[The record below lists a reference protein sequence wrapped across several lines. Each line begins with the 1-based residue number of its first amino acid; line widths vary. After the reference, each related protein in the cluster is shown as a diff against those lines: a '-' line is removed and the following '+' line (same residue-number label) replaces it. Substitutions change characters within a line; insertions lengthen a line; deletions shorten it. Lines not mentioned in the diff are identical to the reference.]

1 MSTLSPLPPTSRSR
15 PLTARLVLL
24 ALMATLP
31 AACVTPAPA
40 PQNPFLGA
48 WSTAERSQIA
58 FRDDTVVIN
67 PPDAPPTAMS
77 PQSCPGAFQFRYGR
91 KSRDAL
97 LALAIQQPDVT
108 RRLGS
113 LLTQP
118 EYPVAELRC
127 DQGDNTYVLLNDRD
141 LVAIYR
147 DNDIAGIE
155 QLSRPGASS

>member
-1 MSTLSPLPPTSRSR
+1 MSTFLPSRSR
-15 PLTARLVLL
+15 PPTTWLVLL
-24 ALMATLP
+24 ALIAMLP
-31 AACVTPAPA
+31 AACVTAPPP

-67 PPDAPPTAMS
+67 PPDASPTAMS
-77 PQSCPGAFQFRYGR
+77 PQSCPQGFQFRYGR
-91 KSRDAL
+91 KSREAL

-108 RRLGS
+108 RKLGS

-141 LVAIYR
+141 LIAIYR

-155 QLSRPGASS
+155 QLSRPGVSS

>member
-1 MSTLSPLPPTSRSR
+1 MSTLQPFRSWSPSG
-15 PLTARLVLL
+15 RLVLL
-24 ALMATLP
+24 SLVAMLP
-31 AACVTPAPA
+31 AACVTPPPS

-67 PPDAPPTAMS
+67 PPDAPPSAMS
-77 PQSCPGAFQFRYGR
+77 PQSCPQAFQFQYGR

-108 RRLGS
+108 RKLGA
-113 LLTQP
+113 LLTQA

-127 DQGDNTYVLLNDRD
+127 DQGDNTYVLLDDRD

-147 DNDIAGIE
+147 DNDIAGFE
-155 QLSRPGASS
+155 QLSRPGAQS

>member
-1 MSTLSPLPPTSRSR
+1 MRTLLPDDFQPSA
-15 PLTARLVLL
+15 LRLLLL
-24 ALMATLP
+24 ALIAILP
-31 AACVTPAPA
+31 AACVTVPEP
-40 PQNPFLGA
+40 PKNPFLGA
-48 WSTAERSQIA
+48 WSTAEKSQIA

-77 PQSCPGAFQFRYGR
+77 AQSCPQGFQFQYGR

-97 LALAIQQPDVT
+97 LALTINQPDVT

-113 LLTQP
+113 MLVEP

-147 DNDIAGIE
+147 DQGIAGVE
-155 QLSRPGASS
+155 QLSRPGAAS

>member
-1 MSTLSPLPPTSRSR
+1 MSTLSPSRSQ

-24 ALMATLP
+24 ALMAILP
-31 AACVTPAPA
+31 AACVTPAQ

-91 KSRDAL
+91 KTRDAL

>member
-1 MSTLSPLPPTSRSR
+1 MLPPVRSRSPVA
-15 PLTARLVLL
+15 PLML
-24 ALMATLP
+24 ALIAALP
-31 AACVTPAPA
+31 AACVTPPPA

-58 FRDDTVVIN
+58 FRDNTVVVN

-77 PQSCPGAFQFRYGR
+77 AQSCPQGFQFQYGR
-91 KSRDAL
+91 KTREAL
-97 LALAIQQPDVT
+97 LALAGNQPDIA

-113 LLTQP
+113 ILVLP

-155 QLSRPGASS
+155 QLSRPATAS

>member
-1 MSTLSPLPPTSRSR
+1 MRTFSAYCCWPGSP
-15 PLTARLVLL
+15 RLLLL
-24 ALMATLP
+24 AVVAALP
-31 AACVTPAPA
+31 AACVTVPEP
-40 PQNPFLGA
+40 PKNPFLGA
-48 WSTAERSQIA
+48 WSTAEKSQIA

-67 PPDAPPTAMS
+67 PPDAQPTAMS
-77 PQSCPGAFQFRYGR
+77 AQSCPQGFQFQYGR

-97 LALAIQQPDVT
+97 LALTINQPDVT

-113 LLTQP
+113 MLVQP

-147 DNDIAGIE
+147 DQGIAGVE
-155 QLSRPGASS
+155 QLSRPGAAS